1 MSDPLSQLL
10 EFLSIPSVSADPAHK
25 EDTRRA
31 ARWLADRLAAA
42 GFDAELVSTPGHP
55 IVYAERLVSKDAP
68 TVLVY
73 GHYDVQPPDPLE
85 LWRTPPFEPTIKDGK
100 IYARGASDDKGQ
112 VFAHVAAATQLAGD
126 LPVNLK
132 FLVEG
137 EEEVGSVNLVHFV
150 EENRERL
157 ATDVVLISD
166 SPMFAPGLPTLTYG
180 LRGLAYL
187 EVRLRALSRDV
198 HSGAYGGAVP
208 NPAHAAAWM
217 IARLKDPMGWVRIPG
232 FYDDVVPVTPEERAM
247 WARLPFDEEAFKAE
261 VGAAA
266 TPGEPGYGI
275 LERRWARPTLDVN
288 GLGSGYQ
295 GEGSKTVIP
304 AEAFFKFSMR
314 LVPNQDPERIA
325 DLTEAYLHEILP
337 EGYAMEVV
345 RYHGGDPVVVPI
357 QSPPMRAAAQ
367 ALEEAWGRETVFAR
381 QGGTIPIVADFVRE
395 LEAPVVLMGFGLGSD
410 NLHAPNEKF
419 EIVNFEKGIEASKN
433 FLRLLP
439 MYLKGGDA

>member
-1 MSDPLSQLL
+1 MSEPLEQLL
-10 EFLSIPSVSADPAHK
+10 EFLSIPSVSADPRHQPDV
-25 EDTRRA
+25 ERA
-31 ARWLADRLAAA
+31 ARWLADRLTEA
-42 GFDAELVSTPGHP
+42 GGAVEVVATAGHP
-55 IVYAERLVSKDAP
+55 IVYAEKHVSDDAP

-85 LWRTPPFEPTIKDGK
+85 LWETPPFEPTIKDGK

-112 VFAHVAAATQLAGD
+112 VFAHVAAALQLAGD

-132 FLVEG
+132 FLIEG
-137 EEEVGSVNLVHFV
+137 EEEVGSPNLVPFV
-150 EENRERL
+150 KENRQRL
-157 ATDVVLISD
+157 AADVVLISD

-187 EVRLRALSRDV
+187 EVRLRGLARDV

-208 NPAHAAAWM
+208 NAAHAAAWM
-217 IARLKDPMGWVRIPG
+217 IAQLKDPMGWIRIPG
-232 FYDDVVPVTPEERAM
+232 FYDDVVPVSPEERAM

-261 VGAAA
+261 VGAEA

-288 GLGSGYQ
+288 GMGSGYQ

-314 LVPNQDPERIA
+314 LVPDQDPEKIA
-325 DLTEAYLHEILP
+325 DLAEAYLRAILP
-337 EGYAMEVV
+337 EGYAMEVI
-345 RYHGGDPVVVPI
+345 RHHGGDPVVVPTS
-357 QSPPMRAAAQ
+357 SPPMQAAAQ
-367 ALEEAWGRETVFAR
+367 ALEEAWGRETVFTR
-381 QGGTIPIVADFVRE
+381 EGGSIPIVADFMRE
-395 LEAPVVLMGFGLGSD
+395 LEAPVVLMGLGLESD

-419 EIVNFEKGIEASKN
+419 DIINFEKGIEASKN

-439 MYLKGGDA
+439 MYMERSQV

>member
-1 MSDPLSQLL
+1 MIDPLNQLL
-10 EFLSIPSVSADPAHK
+10 EFLAIPSVSADPSHK
-25 EDTRRA
+25 QDVERA
-31 ARWLADRLAAA
+31 AHWLDNRLSEA
-42 GFDAELVSTPGHP
+42 GFAVEVVPTTGHP
-55 IVYAERLVSKDAP
+55 IVYAEKQVDASAP

-85 LWRTPPFEPTIKDGK
+85 LWETPPFEPTIKDGK

-112 VFAHVAAATQLAGD
+112 VFAHVAAAMQLADD

-132 FLVEG
+132 FLIEG
-137 EEEVGSVNLVHFV
+137 EEEVGSPNLVPFV
-150 EENRERL
+150 KEHRRRL
-157 ATDVVLISD
+157 AADVVLISD

-187 EVRLRALSRDV
+187 EVRLRGLARDV

-208 NPAHAAAWM
+208 NAAHAAAWM
-217 IARLKDPMGWVRIPG
+217 IAQLKDPMGWIRIPG
-232 FYDDVVPVTPEERAM
+232 FYDDVVPVAPEERAM

-261 VGAAA
+261 VGAEA

-314 LVPNQDPERIA
+314 LVPDQDPEKIA
-325 DLTEAYLHEILP
+325 DLAEAYLREILP
-337 EGYAMEVV
+337 EGYAMEVI
-345 RYHGGDPVVVPI
+345 RHHGGDPVVVPTN
-357 QSPPMRAAAQ
+357 SPPMQAAAQ
-367 ALEEAWGRETVFAR
+367 ALEEAWGRETVFTR
-381 QGGTIPIVADFVRE
+381 EGGSIPIVADFMRE
-395 LEAPVVLMGFGLGSD
+395 LEAPVVLMGFGLESD

-419 EIVNFEKGIEASKN
+419 DAVNFEKGIEASKN

-439 MYLKGGDA
+439 MYLKGGSA

>member
-1 MSDPLSQLL
+1 
-10 EFLSIPSVSADPAHK
+10 
-25 EDTRRA
+25 
-31 ARWLADRLAAA
+31 
-42 GFDAELVSTPGHP
+42 
-55 IVYAERLVSKDAP
+55 
-68 TVLVY
+68 
-73 GHYDVQPPDPLE
+73 
-85 LWRTPPFEPTIKDGK
+85 
-100 IYARGASDDKGQ
+100 
-112 VFAHVAAATQLAGD
+112 
-126 LPVNLK
+126 
-132 FLVEG
+132 
-137 EEEVGSVNLVHFV
+137 
-150 EENRERL
+150 
-157 ATDVVLISD
+157 
-166 SPMFAPGLPTLTYG
+166 
-180 LRGLAYL
+180 
-187 EVRLRALSRDV
+187 
-198 HSGAYGGAVP
+198 
-208 NPAHAAAWM
+208 
-217 IARLKDPMGWVRIPG
+217 
-232 FYDDVVPVTPEERAM
+232 M

-325 DLTEAYLHEILP
+325 DLTEAYLRQILP
-337 EGYAMEVV
+337 EGYAMEVI

-357 QSPPMRAAAQ
+357 QSPPMQAAAQ

-381 QGGTIPIVADFVRE
+381 QGGTIPIVAEFMRE

-419 EIVNFEKGIEASKN
+419 DIINFEKGIEASKN

-439 MYLKGGDA
+439 MYLKGSGA

>member
-1 MSDPLSQLL
+1 MADPLSQLL
-10 EFLSIPSVSADPAHK
+10 EFLAIPSVSADPKHK
-25 EDTRRA
+25 PDVERA
-31 ARWLADRLAAA
+31 ARWLADRLGAA
-42 GFDAELVSTPGHP
+42 GFAVEVAPTPGHP
-55 IVYAERLVSKDAP
+55 IVYAEKFVAEDAP

-85 LWRTPPFEPTIKDGK
+85 LWATPPFEPTIKDGK

-112 VFAHVAAATQLAGD
+112 VFAHVAAAAQIGDD

-132 FLVEG
+132 FLIEG
-137 EEEVGSVNLVHFV
+137 EEEVGSAHLVPFV
-150 EENRERL
+150 REHRERL
-157 ATDVVLISD
+157 AAEAVLISD

-187 EVRLRALSRDV
+187 EVRLRGLARDV

-208 NPAHAAAWM
+208 NAAHAAAWM
-217 IARLKDPMGWVRIPG
+217 IAQLKDPMGWVRIPG
-232 FYDDVVPVTPEERAM
+232 FYDDVVPVAPEERAM
-247 WARLPFDEEAFKAE
+247 WAKLPFDEAAFREE
-261 VGAAA
+261 VGAQR
-266 TPGEPGYGI
+266 TPGEPGYGV

-314 LVPNQDPERIA
+314 LVPNQDPEKIA
-325 DLTEAYLHEILP
+325 DLAEAYLHAILP
-337 EGYAMEVV
+337 EGYAMEVL
-345 RYHGGDPVVVPI
+345 RHHGGDPVVVPLD
-357 QSPPMRAAAQ
+357 SPPMRAAAQ
-367 ALEEAWGRETVFAR
+367 ALEEAWGRETVFTR
-381 QGGTIPIVADFVRE
+381 EGGSIPIVADFMRE
-395 LEAPVVLMGFGLGSD
+395 LGAPVVLMGFGLESD

-419 EIVNFEKGIEASKN
+419 DVVNFEKGIEASKN

-439 MYLKGGDA
+439 MYVKGAKS

>member
-1 MSDPLSQLL
+1 MTDPLNQLL
-10 EFLSIPSVSADPAHK
+10 EFLAIPSVSADPSHK
-25 EDTRRA
+25 QDVERA
-31 ARWLADRLAAA
+31 ARWVTDHLASV
-42 GFDAELVSTPGHP
+42 GFAVEVVPTAGHP
-55 IVYAERLVSKDAP
+55 IVYAEKLVDASAP

-85 LWRTPPFEPTIKDGK
+85 LWETPPFEPTIKDGK

-112 VFAHVAAATQLAGD
+112 VFAHVAAAMQLAGD

-132 FLVEG
+132 FLIEG
-137 EEEVGSVNLVHFV
+137 EEEVGSPNLVPFV
-150 EENRERL
+150 KAHRERL
-157 ATDVVLISD
+157 AADAVLISD

-187 EVRLRALSRDV
+187 EVRLRGLARDV

-208 NPAHAAAWM
+208 NAAHAAAWM
-217 IARLKDPMGWVRIPG
+217 ITQLKDPMGWIRIPG
-232 FYDDVVPVTPEERAM
+232 FYDDAVPVSPEERAM

-261 VGAAA
+261 VGAEA

-288 GLGSGYQ
+288 GMGSGYQ

-314 LVPNQDPERIA
+314 LVPDQDPEKIA
-325 DLTEAYLHEILP
+325 DLTEAYLREILP
-337 EGYAMEVV
+337 EGYAMEVI
-345 RYHGGDPVVVPI
+345 RYHGGDPVVVPTN
-357 QSPPMRAAAQ
+357 SPPMQAASQ
-367 ALEEAWGRETVFAR
+367 ALEEAWGRETVFTR
-381 QGGTIPIVADFVRE
+381 EGGSIPIVADFMRE
-395 LEAPVVLMGFGLGSD
+395 LEAPVVLMGFGLESD

-419 EIVNFEKGIEASKN
+419 DIVNFEKGIEASKN
-433 FLRLLP
+433 FMRLLP
-439 MYLKGGDA
+439 MYMERSRA